1 VKRHVI
7 IPLIVACALFM
18 QNLDSTSLA
27 TALPTIAASFGESPL
42 RLHLAITAY
51 LLAVAAFLPMS
62 GWVADKYGA
71 RIVFRVSI
79 VIFTLSSIACGL
91 SQDFNQLNIA
101 RIVQG
106 FGGALMVPVGR
117 LILVRSVPKAE
128 LVSAM
133 AVMGIPSVIGPI
145 MGPLLGGLITTYSH
159 WRGIFWINVPV
170 GILGFFLA
178 GKYIENMRE
187 EEMKPFDW
195 TGFALTGFGLAATV
209 FGLDT
214 AFAKSSPDVLG
225 IGLLAAGLIALSIYV
240 VYSRRIPNPIIDL
253 SLMRLPTFRA
263 SVTGGSVFR
272 IGVGAIPFLLPLLMQ
287 EGFGYSPVESGA
299 ITFLSAAG
307 SLGMRTLSKR
317 VLRHFGYR
325 FVLVW
330 NGLIASFFMGVCAFF
345 NADMPLWIMM
355 MLIFWGGVTRSLEFT
370 ALNSIAFADVERAE
384 MSHAMSF
391 SQLAQ
396 RLSLTMGVAFSAI
409 ILHQVAGD
417 VTPLP
422 VSAFSIAF
430 AVIGIVSAVSV
441 FSFMGLGADAGA
453 VLAGRKAEPKDEPG

>member
-62 GWVADKYGA
+62 GWVADRYGA

-91 SQDFNQLNIA
+91 SQDFNQLIIA
-101 RIVQG
+101 RIFQG

-117 LILVRSVPKAE
+117 LILVRSVPKSE
-128 LVSAM
+128 LVGAM

-178 GKYIENMRE
+178 GKFIENMRE

-214 AFAKSSPDVLG
+214 AFAKNRPDAVGL
-225 IGLLAAGLIALSIYV
+225 GLLGAGLVALSIYV
-240 VYSRRIPNPIIDL
+240 IYSRRIPNPIIDL
-253 SLMRLPTFRA
+253 SLMRLQTFRA

-325 FVLVW
+325 PVLIW
-330 NGLIASFFMGVCAFF
+330 NGVIASFFMGICAIFD
-345 NADMPLWIMM
+345 ATTPVWIMM
-355 MLIFWGGVTRSLEFT
+355 VIIFWGGVSRSLEFT
-370 ALNSIAFADVERAE
+370 ALNSIAFAEVERAE

-409 ILHQVAGD
+409 ILHQVAGE

-430 AVIGIVSAVSV
+430 AVIGFVSAASI
-441 FSFMGLGADAGA
+441 FSFTRLGADAGA
-453 VLAGRKAEPKDEPG
+453 VLAGRKVADEDEAD

>member
-1 VKRHVI
+1 MQRHVI

-27 TALPTIAASFGESPL
+27 TALPTIAVSFGESPL

-79 VIFTLSSIACGL
+79 VIFTVSSMACGL
-91 SQDFNQLNIA
+91 AQDFNQLIIA
-101 RIVQG
+101 RVFQG

-117 LILVRSVPKAE
+117 LILVRSVSKSE
-128 LVSAM
+128 LVGAM
-133 AVMGIPSVIGPI
+133 AVMGVPSVIGPI
-145 MGPLLGGLITTYSH
+145 IGPLLGGIITTYSH

-187 EEMKPFDW
+187 EGVKPFDW
-195 TGFALTGFGLAATV
+195 TGFGLSGFGLAATV

-214 AFAKSSPDVLG
+214 AFAKNSPDALG
-225 IGLLAAGLIALSIYV
+225 LGLLGAGLLMLVAYV
-240 VYSRRIPNPIIDL
+240 LHARRVTNPIMDL
-253 SLMRLPTFRA
+253 ALMRIRTFRV

-272 IGVGAIPFLLPLLMQ
+272 LGVGAMPFLLPLLMQ

-299 ITFLSAAG
+299 LTFLSAVG
-307 SLGMRTLSKR
+307 SLGMRTLSRHFLK
-317 VLRHFGYR
+317 HFGYR
-325 FVLVW
+325 AVLVW
-330 NGLIASFFMGVCAFF
+330 NGLLASIFMGACAFF
-345 NADMPLWIMM
+345 TADMPIWIMM
-355 MLIFWGGVTRSLEFT
+355 AIIFIGGLTRSLAFT
-370 ALNSIAFADVERAE
+370 AINSIAFADVERAE
-384 MSHAMSF
+384 MSHATSF

-396 RLSLTMGVAFSAI
+396 RLSLTMGVAFAAI
-409 ILHQVAGD
+409 ILHQVAGEAARI
-417 VTPLP
+417 P
-422 VSAFSIAF
+422 VSAFAIAF
-430 AVIGIVSAVSV
+430 AVIGVVSAGSI
-441 FSFMGLGADAGA
+441 FSFMRLPPEAGA
-453 VLAGRKAEPKDEPG
+453 VLAGRKADPSA

>member
-1 VKRHVI
+1 MKRHVI

-91 SQDFNQLNIA
+91 SQDFNQLIVA
-101 RIVQG
+101 RIFQG

-225 IGLLAAGLIALSIYV
+225 IGLLVAGLIALSIYV
-240 VYSRRIPNPIIDL
+240 VYSRRIHNPIIDL

-263 SVTGGSVFR
+263 NVIGGSVFR
-272 IGVGAIPFLLPLLMQ
+272 IGVGAIPFLLPMLMQ

-307 SLGMRTLSKR
+307 SLGMRTLSKS

-330 NGLIASFFMGVCAFF
+330 NGLIASFFMGICAFF
-345 NADMPLWIMM
+345 NTDMNNP
-355 MLIFWGGVTRSLEFT
+355 
-370 ALNSIAFADVERAE
+370 D
-384 MSHAMSF
+384 H
-391 SQLAQ
+391 
-396 RLSLTMGVAFSAI
+396 
-409 ILHQVAGD
+409 
-417 VTPLP
+417 
-422 VSAFSIAF
+422 
-430 AVIGIVSAVSV
+430 
-441 FSFMGLGADAGA
+441 
-453 VLAGRKAEPKDEPG
+453 

>member
-1 VKRHVI
+1 MKRHVI

-27 TALPTIAASFGESPL
+27 TALPTIAASFGEPPL
-42 RLHLAITAY
+42 RLHMAITAY

-71 RIVFRVSI
+71 RVVFRVAI

-91 SQDFNQLNIA
+91 SQDFSQLIAA
-101 RIVQG
+101 RIFQG

-117 LILVRSVPKAE
+117 LILVRSVPKSE

-170 GILGFFLA
+170 GVLGFFLA

-214 AFAKSSPDVLG
+214 AFAKNSPDALG
-225 IGLLAAGLIALSIYV
+225 LGLLASGLIALCIYV
-240 VYSRRIPNPIIDL
+240 VYSRRVPNPIMDL
-253 SLMRLPTFRA
+253 SLMRLPTFRV
-263 SVTGGSVFR
+263 SITGGSVFR

-287 EGFGYSPVESGA
+287 EGLGYSPVESGA
-299 ITFLSAAG
+299 LTFLSAAG

-317 VLRHFGYR
+317 VLRQFGYR
-325 FVLVW
+325 LVLIW
-330 NGLIASFFMGVCAFF
+330 NGLIASLFMGVCAFF
-345 NADMPLWIMM
+345 NAEMPVWIMM
-355 MLIFWGGVTRSLEFT
+355 LLIFWGGVTRSLEFT
-370 ALNSIAFADVERAE
+370 ALNSIAFADVERAD

-396 RLSLTMGVAFSAI
+396 RLSLTLGVALSAI
-409 ILHQVAGD
+409 ILHQVAGE
-417 VTPLP
+417 VSPLP

-430 AVIGIVSAVSV
+430 ALIGVVSTLSV
-441 FSFMGLGADAGA
+441 FSFMSLDQEAGA
-453 VLAGRKAEPKDEPG
+453 VLAGRKISPE